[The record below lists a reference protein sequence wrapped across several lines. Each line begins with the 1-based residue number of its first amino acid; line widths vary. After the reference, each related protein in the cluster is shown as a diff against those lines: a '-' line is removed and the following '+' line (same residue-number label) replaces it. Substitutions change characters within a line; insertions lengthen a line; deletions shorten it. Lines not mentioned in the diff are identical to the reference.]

1 MSVKQ
6 KNPHPLFLTNN
17 IKTQRIQTKTF
28 YTVFQVLNV
37 VLIKVCK
44 IQSLDLLL
52 LVVFLSFYIS
62 RYHFPQ
68 VFRTSFN
75 IIWENVLAQIFLFY
89 QIHSSSHHHHPL
101 NSQNPLSV
109 TNLSQF
115 FIFMMLWW
123 RLEELEQ
130 QSRNNISMQLQSQVR
145 CLHINA
151 WSEVS

>member
-17 IKTQRIQTKTF
+17 IKTKRIRTKTF
-28 YTVFQVLNV
+28 YTVFQVLKV
-37 VLIKVCK
+37 VLIKICK

-75 IIWENVLAQIFLFY
+75 IIWKKVFRQKFFFFSRFTQIP
-89 QIHSSSHHHHPL
+89 IRPPHPI

-109 TNLSQF
+109 TKVFCQCSLTYHGFSRLLSYDDA
-115 FIFMMLWW
+115 
-123 RLEELEQ
+123 R
-130 QSRNNISMQLQSQVR
+130 RY
-145 CLHINA
+145 
-151 WSEVS
+151 